1 MAERTIGLRIKLN
14 GVQGVVSDIQTLER
28 FLQEAKEDLKQ
39 LEIGSDLF
47 RELSGEIATAQRQLD
62 GLNQST
68 QALGT
73 EKIVEGF
80 SKLGGGISSAFAA
93 ATAAVNLF
101 GSDTEEASK
110 AAAEAQNLL
119 TIALSIRGVAEIRTG
134 AQIVARTI
142 AERAAT
148 AATVATTNA
157 TRILYTTL
165 AANPYT
171 AILAAVGLL
180 IGAYF
185 ALKNETDENAEAQ
198 KTLNELYDESIGSV
212 QGQILQIRNL
222 ETVLNNTN
230 STYSEQIG
238 AYQQLQKLVPE
249 LSNLTLEQARA
260 QGVLNS
266 AIQEE
271 ITLIELRAEQKAL
284 EDFLVQLK
292 KEEIQKQIIKR
303 QSDEARESIEN
314 YNRAVQQGFV
324 GTFEKYQKQQA
335 AINETAGET
344 RKLSVEEERLLQVTQ
359 QISQITGKRKINT
372 DNLSKSQST
381 FNTFVSNTI
390 SKLKELGQVLS
401 FNYGEPKVLNDL
413 REIDKELKRLVEG
426 PDSFDKKLEKT
437 FKTGGADI
445 FGTLY
450 DGYRKQLTEALLLGG
465 DELGKTIQTVTS
477 EAAEKVQTGEFN
489 IEAFVA
495 LQSLTSEYSNLQKI
509 ITEIPDITKA
519 LGDTGYYNSLKGQ
532 LIQTGQII
540 FQEVGGNIQLLD
552 KTSDDYLNALNKG
565 TSNFQA
571 TEKTLRKQILDGLLQ
586 TGKFT
591 KEQAEEITDA
601 RITSIRNLS
610 TAIVVQE
617 EKIRGVLFETQ
628 KLSNDINNNLTNNT
642 ESFKNFVLENVDL
655 LTEEYKKVGVENKKF
670 FEGIELNAQQQAD
683 LEKRL
688 NQLKLDDYKGYF
700 QQRKIDAEDLAQL
713 ELLLAQKGID
723 LEKFS
728 AEEKIKIIEAF
739 YAKIKGFRDQNS
751 VDENESLDNFLDNLG
766 RGIQELQTALADVG
780 NIVAQGFELELQ
792 KLENNYNKSLDM
804 IVGDTAESNQKRIEL
819 EQQYQ
824 TERAE
829 IEKESRIR
837 SLEFQLAQSI
847 ADGAASVVRTL
858 AEFGASPVGIGLSVL
873 AGALTAAQVGI
884 IQQQIDVARG
894 LAGGGVI
901 QGLPHEMGNVF
912 AGGGYAL
919 EGGESV
925 LNRNTTMDYLPLL
938 STLNQQGGGQPL
950 ISNASNSLMEERLL
964 QAIAKQKN
972 EPLRAYV
979 LGSEITNSQ
988 AINRRLEELS
998 TL

>member
-14 GVQGVVSDIQTLER
+14 GINTVVSDIETLEK
-28 FLQEAKEDLKQ
+28 FLKEAREDLKQ

-47 RELSGEIATAQRQLD
+47 KELSAEISIAQGQLNELGKSAKSID
-62 GLNQST
+62 TKQLST
-68 QALGT
+68 
-73 EKIVEGF
+73 GF
-80 SKLGGGISSAFAA
+80 QKFGVGVASSFAA

-101 GSDTEEASK
+101 GSETEDVSK

-119 TIALSIRGVAEIRTG
+119 TVALSLRGVIELKTG

-157 TRILYTTL
+157 TRVLYATL

-171 AILAAVGLL
+171 AIIAVVGLL
-180 IGAYF
+180 VSAYF
-185 ALKNETDENAEAQ
+185 ALRKQTDETAKEQ
-198 KTLNELYDESIGSV
+198 KTLNELYGESIGAV
-212 QGQILQIRNL
+212 QGQILQIKNL
-222 ETVLNNTN
+222 QSVLNNTN
-230 STYSEQIG
+230 STYAQQIG
-238 AYQQLQKLVPE
+238 AYKELQKLIPS
-249 LSNLTLEQARA
+249 LSNLTLEQAKS
-260 QGVLNS
+260 QGILNS
-266 AIQEE
+266 AIKEE
-271 ITLIELRAEQKAL
+271 IELIELRAEQKAL

-292 KEEIQKQIIKR
+292 KEEIQKQIIIR
-303 QSDEARESIEN
+303 QSDELRESLEK
-314 YNRAVQQGFV
+314 YNRAVQSGFV
-324 GTFEKYQKQQA
+324 GTFEKYQKQQK
-335 AINETAGET
+335 AISNTTQET
-344 RKLSVEEERLLQVTQ
+344 RKLSVEEERLLKVTQ
-359 QISQITGKRKINT
+359 RISEITGKRTINT
-372 DNLSKSQST
+372 NNLTQAQSN
-381 FNTFVSNTI
+381 FNKFVTNTI
-390 SKLKELGQVLS
+390 SKIRELGKALT

-426 PDSFDKKLEKT
+426 PESFDKKLEKT

-450 DGYRKQLTEALLLGG
+450 DGYREQLSKALLLGG

-495 LQSLTSEYSNLQKI
+495 LQSLTSEYANLQKI

-519 LGDTGYYNSLKGQ
+519 LGDTKYYNALKGQ

-540 FQEVGGNIQLLD
+540 FQEVDGNIQLLD
-552 KTSDDYLNALNKG
+552 KNSKEYLDSLTKG
-565 TSNFQA
+565 TSNFQE
-571 TEKTLRKQILDGLLQ
+571 TEKQLRGIILKSLLD

-591 KEQAEEITDA
+591 KEQAEEITNT
-601 RITSIRNLS
+601 RIEAIKNLS
-610 TAIVVQE
+610 TTIVVQE

-628 KLSNDINNNLTNNT
+628 KISKEIDNNLNNNSET
-642 ESFKNFVLENVDL
+642 FKNFVLENIDL
-655 LTEEYKKVGVENKKF
+655 LSEQYKKVGLENKKF
-670 FEGIELNAQQQAD
+670 FQNIQLNAQQQAD
-683 LEKRL
+683 LEKKL
-688 NQLKLDDYKGYF
+688 ISLKLEDYKGYF
-700 QQRKIDAEDLAQL
+700 QQRKIDAEDLVQV

-723 LEKFS
+723 LEKFT
-728 AEEKIKIIEAF
+728 ADEKIKIIESF
-739 YAKIKGFRDQNS
+739 YNKIKGFREQNTFN
-751 VDENESLDNFLDNLG
+751 EEESLKNFLANLG
-766 RGIQELQTALADVG
+766 KGIQILQTSLADIG
-780 NIVAQGFELELQ
+780 NIIAQGFELQLDKIERNYSNSLEL
-792 KLENNYNKSLDM
+792 
-804 IVGDTAESNQKRIEL
+804 IVGDTEEANQKRLEL

-824 TERAE
+824 SEKAE
-829 IEKESRIR
+829 IEKKSRIR

-847 ADGAASVVRTL
+847 ADGAASVIRTL
-858 AEFGASPVGIGLSVL
+858 AEFGATPVGLGLSVL

-884 IQQQIDVARG
+884 VQQQLDFAKG
-894 LAGGGVI
+894 LAGGGLI
-901 QGLPHEMGNVF
+901 RGKSHEMGGVF
-912 AGGGYAL
+912 AGGGYSL
-919 EGGESV
+919 EGGEAV

-964 QAIAKQKN
+964 QAIAKTRN